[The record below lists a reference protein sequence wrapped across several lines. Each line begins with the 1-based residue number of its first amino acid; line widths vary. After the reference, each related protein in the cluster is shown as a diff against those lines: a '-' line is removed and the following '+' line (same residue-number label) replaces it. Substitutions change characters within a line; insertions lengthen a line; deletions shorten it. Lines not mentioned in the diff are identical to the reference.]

1 MVDEQDL
8 AERFVL
14 FVYGTL
20 LPGEP
25 SHELLAGARSLGP
38 ASTPPSYSL
47 IDLGPYPALIV
58 GGSTAVVGALYE
70 MSAQVLAPIDVHEEV
85 PTLFKR
91 RRLTLADG
99 REAESYFLEAD
110 QVRGRRRI
118 RSGDWRG
125 RFRAAVTPGVRD
137 SPLARALRNRDR

>member
-1 MVDEQDL
+1 VTSPAINEPS
-8 AERFVL
+8 FVL

-25 SHELLAGARSLGP
+25 SHALLDGAHELGP
-38 ASTPPSYSL
+38 ARTPPSYSL
-47 IDLGPYPALIV
+47 IDLGPYPALIA

-70 MSAQVLAPIDVHEEV
+70 MPAAILAPIDVHEEV

-91 RRLTLADG
+91 RRIALADG
-99 REAESYFLEAD
+99 QEAETYLLDAD

-125 RFRAAVTPGVRD
+125 RFGASVTPGLRD
-137 SPLARALRNRDR
+137 TAFARGLRTRDR

>member
-1 MVDEQDL
+1 M
-8 AERFVL
+8 

-25 SHELLAGARSLGP
+25 SHGLLDGAREIGS
-38 ASTPPSYSL
+38 AMTPPSYSL

-58 GGSTAVVGALYE
+58 GGSTTVVGVLYE
-70 MSAQVLAPIDVHEEV
+70 MPAAVLAAIDVHEEV

-91 RRLTLADG
+91 SRIALADG
-99 REAESYFLEAD
+99 QEADTYLLDAD

-125 RFRAAVTPGVRD
+125 RFRAAVTPGLRD
-137 SPLARALRNRDR
+137 TAFARGLRNRDR